1 MRYQEKKKKIVKK
14 GNCSRGIAAETL
26 HNIGVIFWFVNELR
40 DSEFRRGVLCHEMCQ
55 VNPGTRKGRRS
66 RKVAWIGSDGAG
78 AAGMRRF
85 LEAFG
90 EGL

>member
-1 MRYQEKKKKIVKK
+1 
-14 GNCSRGIAAETL
+14 
-26 HNIGVIFWFVNELR
+26 
-40 DSEFRRGVLCHEMCQ
+40 MCQ

-66 RKVAWIGSDGAG
+66 HKVAWIGSDGAD

-85 LEAFG
+85 LKVFG